1 MKLGIIGGSGLYG
14 LKGLEPPPSPDG
26 LHRRAQETP
35 WGWPSDV
42 LIEGEIEGLPVVFL
56 ARHGPGHK
64 IAPAEINYRAN
75 ICALK
80 AAGCTAVVSVAACGS
95 FAEDLP
101 PGSLAVPHQIVDRT
115 HGRQSTFLGGGIVAH
130 ASLADPIVTELANH
144 IAAAGADA
152 GARAKAGG
160 TYLVI
165 DGPRFQTRAE
175 SRLAKAQGMDIVG
188 MTAMPEAAL
197 AREAEMAYA
206 IAAFVTDYDS
216 WKDEGS
222 HADATV
228 STSAVLEVMAAN
240 SQLAHKLISALC
252 ARLAASPLTTPSREG
267 WERAL
272 DSAIVT
278 PRSHWPVEAAA
289 HLRAIAPRLFA

>member
-14 LKGLEPPPSPDG
+14 LQGLEPPAAPDG

-42 LIEGEIEGLPVVFL
+42 LVEGAIEGLPVVFL
-56 ARHGPGHK
+56 ARHGPGHR

-75 ICALK
+75 IAALK
-80 AAGCTAVVSVAACGS
+80 AAGCAAVVSVAACGS
-95 FAEDLP
+95 FTEDLP

-115 HGRQSTFLGGGIVAH
+115 HGRPATFLGGGIVAH
-130 ASLADPIVTELANH
+130 VSLADPVVTELADH
-144 IAAAGADA
+144 VAAAGTATGSA
-152 GARAKAGG
+152 TRAGG
-160 TYLVI
+160 TYLAI

-175 SRLAKAQGMDIVG
+175 SRMAKAQGLDVVG
-188 MTAMPEAAL
+188 MTAMPEAVL

-206 IAAFVTDYDS
+206 IAAFVTDFDS
-216 WKDEGS
+216 WRDEAV

-228 STSAVLEVMAAN
+228 TTSAVLEVMAAN
-240 SQLAHKLISALC
+240 NQRAQKMIAALC
-252 ARLAASPLTTPSREG
+252 ARLATHPLTTPSREG
-267 WERAL
+267 WEVAL